1 MRTTR
6 MSRRLLP
13 RLLSTPAIRGAASE
27 SGTTRMIGVSSSTCS
42 TRTKVLALLVVK
54 YLPLPRRYGRDE
66 EEGLFFEEERG
77 GGYEDSPRYLSYH
90 SSRSGS
96 ESGSGGQEDDDD
108 AREQEEE
115 DREREG
121 QGERDEDDFSAY
133 ARENLHADSKLKAV
147 RGRGLPPPPHLRA
160 PTNSLASTAATS
172 SKMNGE
178 TSALTTNAASRRQ
191 SSRQPTGG
199 RAGNEE
205 EEVGWGGGASKAG
218 EDEGLRGWSAGD
230 LKVIRQLQFFDYTY
244 VPEEDRELKLPGELE
259 GDEALRGDLEARTCS
274 ASRLQ

>member
-1 MRTTR
+1 M
-6 MSRRLLP
+6 
-13 RLLSTPAIRGAASE
+13 
-27 SGTTRMIGVSSSTCS
+27 
-42 TRTKVLALLVVK
+42 
-54 YLPLPRRYGRDE
+54 
-66 EEGLFFEEERG
+66 FFEEERG
-77 GGYEDSPRYLSYH
+77 GGYEDSARYLWYD

-115 DREREG
+115 DRERDG
-121 QGERDEDDFSAY
+121 QGERDEHDFSAY
-133 ARENLHADSKLKAV
+133 ARERSYADSKLKAV

-172 SKMNGE
+172 SKTSAE

-205 EEVGWGGGASKAG
+205 EEVGWGWGASKTG

-244 VPEEDRELKLPGELE
+244 VPEEDGDGELE
-259 GDEALRGDLEARTCS
+259 GGQALRADLEARPCS